1 MISKEE
7 AIKLFK
13 EQVPETKIERI
24 AKYKNGYAAICIGKD
39 YTIFND
45 ISNPYFYVD
54 NSKKVSRIDTISNL
68 DVFDA
73 FSKED

>member
-13 EQVPETKIERI
+13 TQVPETKIDLS
-24 AKYKNGYAAICIGKD
+24 NGKSDDDHI
-39 YTIFND
+39 
-45 ISNPYFYVD
+45 YVD
-54 NSKKVSRIDTISNL
+54 DSKKVSRIDVISNL

-73 FSKED
+73 FNNED